1 MKHKLV
7 FLVFFILLC
16 LTTFSQNEQSVS
28 DSLRKDALNVF
39 MGASDFIKK
48 EIPFVNYVRD
58 IKEAQVYV
66 ISTSQRTGS
75 GGTEFTY
82 FLVGQHEFSGMKDT
96 VSYAS
101 SPDDTYEYRR
111 QKEVDVLK
119 MALMRYVQRTPLA
132 KYFSISFSAPIKEE
146 VSIDKW
152 NSWVFRS
159 RVNGYFNGQKS
170 YSSRDIYGSISANRI
185 TSDWK
190 LSFSLDF
197 SNGKD
202 QFTIDNEKISSENKS
217 REFDALVVKSLG
229 EHWSVG
235 GASDLGSS
243 SYSNLDMRFRF
254 LPGIEY
260 NVFPYSESTRRML
273 KFTYYA
279 GMAYHDY
286 AQVTIYDITNEWLF
300 GHNVEAVYRVVQKW
314 GSVNLGS
321 YYRNYFHDWKLNNLS
336 LSGNIDFRIT
346 KGLNFSFGGGYSIVH
361 DQINLVKGGAS
372 AEEILLRRKELETQ
386 FSYFTYFG
394 LSYTFG
400 SIYNNV
406 VNPRFRNSGGG
417 GMVIMY

>member
-1 MKHKLV
+1 MKQKLGLYV
-7 FLVFFILLC
+7 LLVLLYFNA
-16 LTTFSQNEQSVS
+16 FSQNELSVS
-28 DSLRKDALNVF
+28 DSLRKDALKVF

-58 IKEAQVYV
+58 IKEAQVYI

-101 SPDDTYEYRR
+101 SPDDTYEHRR

-119 MALMRYVQRTPLA
+119 MALIRYVQRTPLA

-152 NSWVFRS
+152 KSWVFRS

-170 YSSRDIYGSISANRI
+170 YSTRDIYGSISANKI

-202 QFTIDNEKISSENKS
+202 QFTIGNDKISSENKS
-217 REFDALVVKSLG
+217 RSFDALVVKSLG

-235 GASDLGSS
+235 GTSNMGSS

-254 LPGIEY
+254 LPGIEF
-260 NVFPYSESTRRML
+260 NVFPYSQSTRRML

-279 GMAYHDY
+279 GVAFHDY
-286 AQVTIYDITNEWLF
+286 TQVTIYDKTNEWLL
-300 GHNVEAVYRVVQKW
+300 GQNVEAVYRVVQKW

-336 LSGNIDFRIT
+336 LSGTIDFRIT
-346 KGLNFSFGGGYSIVH
+346 KGLNFNFGGGYSIVH

-386 FSYFTYFG
+386 FSYYTYFG

>member
-7 FLVFFILLC
+7 FLVIFILLC
-16 LTTFSQNEQSVS
+16 LTTFSQNEQNVS
-28 DSLRKDALNVF
+28 DSLRKDALKVF

-58 IKEAQVYV
+58 IKEAQVYI
-66 ISTSQRTGS
+66 ISTSERTGS
-75 GGTEFTY
+75 GGTEFSY
-82 FLVGQHEFSGMKDT
+82 FLVGQHEFAGMKDT

-101 SPDDTYEYRR
+101 SPDDTYEHRR

-159 RVNGYFNGQKS
+159 RINGYFNGQKS

-190 LSFSLDF
+190 LSFSVDF

-202 QFTIDNEKISSENKS
+202 QFTIENDNISSENKS

-235 GASDLGSS
+235 GSSDLGSS

-279 GMAYHDY
+279 GVAYHDY
-286 AQVTIYDITNEWLF
+286 TLATIYDKSNEWLF
-300 GHNVEAVYRVVQKW
+300 GQNVEAVFRVVQKW
-314 GSVNLGS
+314 GSVNLGT

-346 KGLNFSFGGGYSIVH
+346 KGLNFNFGGGYSIVH

>member
-1 MKHKLV
+1 MKLKYVLLFFFLASSLV
-7 FLVFFILLC
+7 
-16 LTTFSQNEQSVS
+16 SSAQNEQEVS
-28 DSLRKDALNVF
+28 DTLRKDALKVY
-39 MGASDFIKK
+39 MEASDFIKK
-48 EIPFVNYVRD
+48 EIPFINYVRD
-58 IKEAQVYV
+58 IKEAHVYI

-82 FLVGQHEFSGMKDT
+82 FLVGQHEFRGMKDT

-101 SPDDTYEYRR
+101 SPDDTYEHRR

-119 MALMRYVQRTPLA
+119 MALMRYVQKTPLS
-132 KYFSISFSAPIKEE
+132 KYFSINFSAPIKEE

-170 YSSRDIYGSISANRI
+170 YSTRDIYGSISANRI

-202 QFTIDNEKISSENKS
+202 QFTIGERMISSENKS
-217 REFDALVVKSLG
+217 RTLDALVVKSLG
-229 EHWSVG
+229 EHWSIG
-235 GASDLGSS
+235 GTSSLSS
-243 SYSNLDMRFRF
+243 STYSNLDKRFRF
-254 LPGIEY
+254 FPGLEF
-260 NVFPYSESTRRML
+260 NVFPYSQSTRRML

-279 GMAYHDY
+279 GVAYHDY
-286 AQVTIYDITNEWLF
+286 AQVTIYDKTHELLF
-300 GHNVEAVYRVVQKW
+300 GHNTEAVYRVVQKW
-314 GSVNLGS
+314 GSINVGT

-336 LSGNIDFRIT
+336 VSGSLDFRIT
-346 KGLNFSFGGGYSIVH
+346 KGLNFNFGGGYSIVH
-361 DQINLVKGGAS
+361 DQISLVKGGAS

-386 FSYFTYFG
+386 YSYFTHFG

-406 VNPRFRNSGGG
+406 VNPRFKSSGGG
-417 GMVIMY
+417 GMIIMY

>member
-1 MKHKLV
+1 MKQKLV
-7 FLVFFILLC
+7 LYVLLM
-16 LTTFSQNEQSVS
+16 LLYFNTFSQNELSVS
-28 DSLRKDALNVF
+28 DSLRKDALKVF

-58 IKEAQVYV
+58 IKEAQVYI

-82 FLVGQHEFSGMKDT
+82 FLVGQHEFNGMKDT

-101 SPDDTYEYRR
+101 SPDDTYEHRR

-119 MALMRYVQRTPLA
+119 MALIRYVQRTPLA

-152 NSWVFRS
+152 KSWVFRS

-170 YSSRDIYGSISANRI
+170 YSTRDIYGSISANKI

-202 QFTIDNEKISSENKS
+202 QFTIGNDKISSENKS
-217 REFDALVVKSLG
+217 RSFDALVVKSLG
-229 EHWSVG
+229 EHWSMG
-235 GASDLGSS
+235 GTSNMGSS

-254 LPGIEY
+254 LPGIEF
-260 NVFPYSESTRRML
+260 NVFPYSQSTRRML

-279 GMAYHDY
+279 GVAFHDY
-286 AQVTIYDITNEWLF
+286 TQVTIYDKTSEWLM
-300 GHNVEAVYRVVQKW
+300 GQNVEAVYRVVQKW

-336 LSGNIDFRIT
+336 LSGTIDFRIT
-346 KGLNFSFGGGYSIVH
+346 KGLNFNFGGGYSIVH

-386 FSYFTYFG
+386 FSYYTYFG

>member
-1 MKHKLV
+1 MKQKLV
-7 FLVFFILLC
+7 LYVLLVLLYFNA
-16 LTTFSQNEQSVS
+16 FSQNELSVS
-28 DSLRKDALNVF
+28 DSLRKDALKVF

-58 IKEAQVYV
+58 IKEAQVFI

-101 SPDDTYEYRR
+101 SPDDTYEHRR

-119 MALMRYVQRTPLA
+119 MALIRYVQRTPLA

-152 NSWVFRS
+152 KSWVFRS

-170 YSSRDIYGSISANRI
+170 YSTRDIYGSISANKI

-202 QFTIDNEKISSENKS
+202 QFTIGNDKISSENKS
-217 REFDALVVKSLG
+217 RSFDALVVKSLG

-235 GASDLGSS
+235 GTSNMGSS

-254 LPGIEY
+254 LPGIEF
-260 NVFPYSESTRRML
+260 NVFPYSQSTRRML

-279 GMAYHDY
+279 GVAFHDY
-286 AQVTIYDITNEWLF
+286 TQVTIYDKTNEWLL
-300 GHNVEAVYRVVQKW
+300 GQNVEAVYRVVQKW

-336 LSGNIDFRIT
+336 LSGTIDFRIT
-346 KGLNFSFGGGYSIVH
+346 KGLNFNFGGGYSIVH

-386 FSYFTYFG
+386 FSYYTYFG

>member
-1 MKHKLV
+1 MKLR
-7 FLVFFILLC
+7 LILLYF
-16 LTTFSQNEQSVS
+16 LLASSYVSLSQSAQEVS
-28 DSLRKDALNVF
+28 DTLRKDALKVF
-39 MGASDFIKK
+39 MEASDFIKK

-58 IKEAQVYV
+58 IKEAQVYI

-75 GGTEFTY
+75 GGIEFTY
-82 FLVGQHEFSGMKDT
+82 FLVGQHEFNGMRDT

-101 SPDDTYEYRR
+101 SPDDTYEHRR

-119 MALMRYVQRTPLA
+119 MALMRYVQKTPLS
-132 KYFSISFSAPIKEE
+132 KYFTINFSAPIKEE

-152 NSWVFRS
+152 KSWVFRS

-170 YSSRDIYGSISANRI
+170 YSTRDIYGSISANKI
-185 TSDWK
+185 TSNWK
-190 LSFSLDF
+190 LNFSLDF

-202 QFTIDNEKISSENKS
+202 QFTIGEQKISSENKS
-217 REFDALVVKSLG
+217 RTFDALVVKSLG

-235 GASDLGSS
+235 GTTSLNSS
-243 SYSNLDMRFRF
+243 TYSNMDLRFRLF
-254 LPGIEY
+254 PGIEY
-260 NVFPYSESTRRML
+260 NIFPYSQSTRSML

-279 GMAYHDY
+279 GFAFHDY
-286 AQVTIYDITNEWLF
+286 TEATIYDKSSEWLM

-314 GSVNLGS
+314 GSVNLGT

-336 LSGNIDFRIT
+336 ISGTIDFRIT
-346 KGLNFSFGGGYSIVH
+346 KGLNFNFGGGYSIVH
-361 DQINLVKGGAS
+361 DQISLVKGGAS

-386 FSYFTYFG
+386 YSYYTYFG

>member
-1 MKHKLV
+1 MKQKLV
-7 FLVFFILLC
+7 ILVWLVVLC
-16 LTTFSQNEQSVS
+16 LTSFSQNEQSVS
-28 DSLRKDALNVF
+28 DTLRKDALKVF
-39 MGASDFIKK
+39 MQASDFFKK

-58 IKEAQVYV
+58 IKEAQVYI

-101 SPDDTYEYRR
+101 SPDDTFEHRR
-111 QKEVDVLK
+111 QKEVDLLK

-132 KYFSISFSAPIKEE
+132 KYFSINFTAPMKEE

-159 RVNGYFNGQKS
+159 RINGYFNGQKS
-170 YSSRDIYGSISANRI
+170 YSTRDIYGSISANKI
-185 TSDWK
+185 TNDWK
-190 LSFSLDF
+190 LSFSIDF

-202 QFTIDNEKISSENKS
+202 QFTIGEGKISSENKS
-217 REFDALVVKSLG
+217 RSFDALVVKSLG

-235 GASDLGSS
+235 GTSELESS
-243 SYSNLDMRFRF
+243 TYSNLDMRFRF
-254 LPGIEY
+254 LPGIEF

-279 GMAYHDY
+279 GLAYHDY
-286 AQVTIYDITNEWLF
+286 TKTTIYDKTNELLF

-314 GSVNLGS
+314 GSINLGT
-321 YYRNYFHDWKLNNLS
+321 YYRNYFHDWNLNNLS
-336 LSGNIDFRIT
+336 LSGTIDFRIT
-346 KGLNFSFGGGYSIVH
+346 KGLTFNFGGGYSIVH

-372 AEEILLRRKELETQ
+372 DEEILLRRKELETQ
-386 FSYFTYFG
+386 YTYYTYFG
-394 LSYTFG
+394 LTYTFG

-406 VNPRFRNSGGG
+406 VNPRFRSSGGG

>member
-1 MKHKLV
+1 MKLKYVLLFFFLASSLV
-7 FLVFFILLC
+7 L
-16 LTTFSQNEQSVS
+16 SAQNEQEVS
-28 DSLRKDALNVF
+28 DTLRKDALKVY
-39 MGASDFIKK
+39 MEASDFIKK
-48 EIPFVNYVRD
+48 EIPFINYVRD
-58 IKEAQVYV
+58 IKEAHVYI

-82 FLVGQHEFSGMKDT
+82 FLVGQHEFRGMKDT

-101 SPDDTYEYRR
+101 SPDDTYEHRR

-119 MALMRYVQRTPLA
+119 MALMRYVQKTPLS
-132 KYFSISFSAPIKEE
+132 KYFSINFSAPIKEE

-170 YSSRDIYGSISANRI
+170 YSTRDIYGSISANRI

-202 QFTIDNEKISSENKS
+202 QFTIGERMISSENKS
-217 REFDALVVKSLG
+217 RTLDALVVKSLG

-235 GASDLGSS
+235 GTSSLSS
-243 SYSNLDMRFRF
+243 STYSNLDKRYRFF
-254 LPGIEY
+254 PGLEF
-260 NVFPYSESTRRML
+260 NVFPYSQSTRRML

-279 GMAYHDY
+279 GVAYHDY
-286 AQVTIYDITNEWLF
+286 AQVTIYDKTHELLF
-300 GHNVEAVYRVVQKW
+300 GHNTEAVYRVVQKW
-314 GSVNLGS
+314 GSINVGT

-336 LSGNIDFRIT
+336 VSGSLDFRIT
-346 KGLNFSFGGGYSIVH
+346 KGLNFNFGGGYSIVH
-361 DQINLVKGGAS
+361 DQISLVKGGAS

-386 FSYFTYFG
+386 YSYFTHFG

-406 VNPRFRNSGGG
+406 VNPRFKSSGGG
-417 GMVIMY
+417 GMIIMY

>member
-7 FLVFFILLC
+7 FLVIFILLC
-16 LTTFSQNEQSVS
+16 LTTFSQNEQNVS
-28 DSLRKDALNVF
+28 DSLRKDALKVF

-58 IKEAQVYV
+58 IKEAQVYI

-75 GGTEFTY
+75 GGTEFSY
-82 FLVGQHEFSGMKDT
+82 FLVGQHEFAGMKDT

-101 SPDDTYEYRR
+101 SPDDTYEHRR

-159 RVNGYFNGQKS
+159 RINGYFNGQKS

-190 LSFSLDF
+190 LSFSVDF

-202 QFTIDNEKISSENKS
+202 QFTIDNDNISSENKS

-235 GASDLGSS
+235 GSSDLGSS

-279 GMAYHDY
+279 GVAYHDY
-286 AQVTIYDITNEWLF
+286 TLATIYDKSNEWLF
-300 GHNVEAVYRVVQKW
+300 GQNVEAVFRVVQKW
-314 GSVNLGS
+314 GSVNLGT

-346 KGLNFSFGGGYSIVH
+346 KGLNFNFGGGYSIVH